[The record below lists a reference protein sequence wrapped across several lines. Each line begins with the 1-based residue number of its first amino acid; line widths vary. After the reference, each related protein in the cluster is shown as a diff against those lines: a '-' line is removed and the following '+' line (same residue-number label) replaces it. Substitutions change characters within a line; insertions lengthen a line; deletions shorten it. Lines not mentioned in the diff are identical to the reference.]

1 MSKKNKILKYSTLN
15 KKISKI
21 LSFKNYDT
29 LYLDEWAYKTNFS
42 FNDKKDLYLKN
53 IIISEK
59 VIGFP
64 IVIANSNAENIYF
77 ENSENL
83 GGLTLSYEIL
93 KRHMRALI
101 IEYKFD
107 YKCNL
112 SKINLILDKDN
123 FTINLE
129 KDLEKIEFDIYKE
142 DNNEYVTIKLIYN
155 HKILKYKIDNLKN
168 ITEEKI
174 SYTFGEEDLINNNLD
189 ITKYFD
195 YSELKFHTCEN
206 IDTLIINKN
215 FLKNTNLL
223 KGINTKNLF
232 KLTINK
238 IKIIDD
244 NNMKLIPSEK
254 IVSIDGSILVDDN
267 YIYIDN
273 KNDEILIYLNKQNEI
288 KVIGRNELL
297 KENDVVDVVFQF
309 EHTKLSFSGYELKT
323 PRKINLILIKYKDE
337 TYKIIDFDKSYNLDS
352 LFLNFLKLNPSDYFS
367 LNEAIQFLFTNN
379 LKEIFKLKDFD
390 NDKFYKMYNDFE
402 KYKLYLL
409 ELKNMGLT
417 DNAIDYLF
425 DKNYRNI
432 IDPKD
437 KFNIKNLTKK
447 EIDFFNEY
455 SEEHKKL
462 KLKKYKKEIV
472 KRGGNYL

>member
-1 MSKKNKILKYSTLN
+1 MSKKNKILKCSTLN

-29 LYLDEWAYKTNFS
+29 LLIDERIYNKNIS
-42 FNDKKDLYLKN
+42 FTEKNLCLKN
-53 IIISEK
+53 IIISEQI
-59 VIGFP
+59 IGSRIELTNP
-64 IVIANSNAENIYF
+64 TAENIYY
-77 ENSENL
+77 ENLENL
-83 GGLTLSYEIL
+83 GGLTLSFEMLKEYNKTLEISYN
-93 KRHMRALI
+93 
-101 IEYKFD
+101 ED
-107 YKCNL
+107 NKCNL
-112 SKINLILDKDN
+112 KNINIIINEKSS
-123 FTINLE
+123 TINLE
-129 KDLEKIEFDIYKE
+129 KDIEKISIYFFKDKDEECIIIKVIYK
-142 DNNEYVTIKLIYN
+142 NKFLNYV
-155 HKILKYKIDNLKN
+155 IDNLGN
-168 ITEEKI
+168 IKEEKFR
-174 SYTFGEEDLINNNLD
+174 YTFNKEDLINNNLD
-189 ITKYFD
+189 ISKYFD
-195 YSELKFHTCEN
+195 YSVLKFHTCEN
-206 IDTLIINKN
+206 IDTLVINKN

-223 KGINTKNLF
+223 KGINTKNHF
-232 KLTINK
+232 KPTINK

-273 KNDEILIYLNKQNEI
+273 KNDEVLIYLNNQNEI
-288 KVIGRNELL
+288 EVISRNELL
-297 KENDVVDVVFQF
+297 KINDVIDVVFQF
-309 EHTKLSFSGYELKT
+309 EHTKLCFSGYEFKT

-337 TYKIIDFDKSYNLDS
+337 TYKIVDFDKSYNLDS
-352 LFLNFLKLNPSDYFS
+352 LFLNFLKLNPSDYFN

-390 NDKFYKMYNDFE
+390 NDKFYKIYNDFE

-472 KRGGNYL
+472 KRG